1 MAQVQIKKV
10 NSWHERLADWLIAN
24 PAKTQGEAAKHFGVT
39 QAWLSVVKNSDAF
52 QDYFRQRSDA
62 ASAVIIHGVKEKMLG
77 AADQA
82 VSELSRRLEHPQTLT
97 MQQLLD
103 VTDTMTK
110 RTMAP
115 QLQAAQG
122 PQQLHL
128 HMVPKAALAEAR
140 AAMRARAF
148 EGQPAIAIGADLD
161 LDAVE
166 VGPDGEAR

>member
-1 MAQVQIKKV
+1 MAQSAQIKKV
-10 NSWHERLADWLIAN
+10 NAWHERLADWLIAN

-82 VSELSRRLEHPQTLT
+82 VNELQRRLEHPQGFTT
-97 MQQLLD
+97 QELLD

-115 QLQAAQG
+115 QLQAAPG
-122 PQQLHL
+122 VQQLHL

-140 AAMRARAF
+140 AAMRQAQVARA
-148 EGQPAIAIGADLD
+148 EAIATDALD
-161 LDAVE
+161 LEAVD
-166 VGPDGEAR
+166 VTPDGEGQ